1 MLQLPSS
8 AAAATTA
15 KKQQKQVPSNDQS
28 IERNSSFKLNL
39 HTAVDYPDD
48 TDQQLRQKNSRDNNN
63 NRAED
68 LSHVDDGFRRL
79 VDFYGGGGTRSGTS
93 LTATDDR

>member
-1 MLQLPSS
+1 M
-8 AAAATTA
+8 
-15 KKQQKQVPSNDQS
+15 PSNDQS
-28 IERNSSFKLNL
+28 VERNSSFKLNL

-48 TDQQLRQKNSRDNNN
+48 TDQQLRQKNSRDNNNN